1 MYWTYRRPTFFQA
14 WSSDAKEWEQKFW
27 TGFTDQINLSTGV
40 LFAEIWSRKMF
51 SNRIFRN
58 GLLALKTS
66 TACAI
71 PASNMV
77 VLVFSQIFL
86 FAERTTNKIYLLIWI
101 CCKGYFN
108 FYNNLPEKK
117 NREQDLNKGGY
128 RYLKCTRPCG
138 FFFHTVIISI
148 CLPLFQLKPIYL
160 TKTWKWDGYKFFLA
174 INCLI
179 IH

>member
-1 MYWTYRRPTFFQA
+1 M
-14 WSSDAKEWEQKFW
+14 
-27 TGFTDQINLSTGV
+27 

-71 PASNMV
+71 PASDMV

-117 NREQDLNKGGY
+117 NREEDLNKGEY

-138 FFFHTVIISI
+138 FFFSYHHHINLFTTVSIKAYIINEDMKMRWI
-148 CLPLFQLKPIYL
+148 QI
-160 TKTWKWDGYKFFLA
+160 FL
-174 INCLI
+174 L
-179 IH
+179 

>member
-1 MYWTYRRPTFFQA
+1 
-14 WSSDAKEWEQKFW
+14 
-27 TGFTDQINLSTGV
+27 
-40 LFAEIWSRKMF
+40 MF

-71 PASNMV
+71 PASDMV

-117 NREQDLNKGGY
+117 NREEDLNKGEY

-138 FFFHTVIISI
+138 FFFSYRHHINLFTTVSI
-148 CLPLFQLKPIYL
+148 KAYIFNEDMKMRWIQIFF
-160 TKTWKWDGYKFFLA
+160 GYKLFDYSLSIGLNIFFHSLVELKNELNFTYTSNL
-174 INCLI
+174 INV
-179 IH
+179 